1 MGFARSINF
10 PCVMHQPCPWQKRL
24 VFSQS
29 RYRKFPGVCGW
40 RAILAGFSSSF
51 APCPVSAIAGHY
63 DDEVVIYLRQRVVN
77 VMQSGCRVVSHLTGD
92 FYWLDRAQ
100 KGNERVEIIGRHVSV
115 PVI

>member
-1 MGFARSINF
+1 MIFLHLYVRQVLWPKI
-10 PCVMHQPCPWQKRL
+10 L

-63 DDEVVIYLRQRVVN
+63 DDEGVIYLRQRVVN
-77 VMQSGCRVVSHLTGD
+77 VMQSGGRVVSHKREVSFTIPE
-92 FYWLDRAQ
+92 A
-100 KGNERVEIIGRHVSV
+100 VIGRRDK
-115 PVI
+115 